1 MENSSWSSLEI
12 AKLIVSMLSPLAV
25 VGIGYLITR
34 ATKRLESVQWANQTV
49 IQRRLE
55 IFSEVA
61 PKLNRLLCFAL
72 FVGGWKDTT
81 PSDAVRLKREIDET
95 IYVNRVLFSPQLFE
109 AYSQYM
115 QILFHMYARTD
126 SDALIRAEIV
136 TTLGDRRKLPWWE
149 VAMEPCFASGQIPS
163 QAEILAAYDALGER
177 FRRDLYVTR
186 QELSLA

>member
-1 MENSSWSSLEI
+1 VESSSWTSLEI
-12 AKLIVSMLSPLAV
+12 AKLVVSMLSPLAV

-72 FVGGWKDTT
+72 FVGAWKETM

-95 IYVNRVLFSPQLFE
+95 IYVNRVLFSPQLFD
-109 AYSQYM
+109 AYSHYM
-115 QILFHMYARTD
+115 QTLFHMYARTD
-126 SDALIRAEIV
+126 SDAPIRAEIV

-149 VAMEPCFASGQIPS
+149 TSMESCFASGQIPS
-163 QAEILAAYDALGER
+163 QAEILAAYDALGEK

-186 QELSLA
+186 HELSLA

>member
-1 MENSSWSSLEI
+1 
-12 AKLIVSMLSPLAV
+12 MLSPLAV